1 MIKLE
6 IDKRECDIV
15 AKGDREDVVTET
27 VLAIDQL
34 FEVVAK
40 ASGLKF
46 EAAAL
51 LIYQQ
56 VQLAH
61 NKIKEQKEPKNGK

>member
-6 IDKRECDIV
+6 INKNECDIV
-15 AKGDREDVVTET
+15 AKGDREDVLTES

-34 FEVVAK
+34 FEMVAN

-51 LIYQQ
+51 LTYQQ